1 MLTQLREVRPAGE
14 SAKVAMK
21 NHQEPPATVIIELVE
36 MAIAVVEAEGDRRLV
51 RQVFHGCLLGFGV
64 DR

>member
-14 SAKVAMK
+14 SAEMAME
-21 NHQEPPATVIIELVE
+21 NHQKPHAPVIIELVD
-36 MAIAVVEAEGDRRLV
+36 MAIAIVQAERDSRLV